1 MEHRRYPQGYFMGLG
16 IGIGISLGIVIGIII
31 GNVGIGPAIGSAL
44 GIPIGIILEKT
55 LNPNPKILSPEE
67 KKRWQKYLLVMLSLG
82 LLAFI
87 LVIFSVN

>member
-1 MEHRRYPQGYFMGLG
+1 MEHKRYPQGYFMGLG
-16 IGIGISLGIVIGIII
+16 IGIGVPLGIPIGIIL
-31 GNVGIGPAIGSAL
+31 GNIGIGPAIGAAL

-55 LNPNPKILSPEE
+55 LNPNPKILSTEE
-67 KKRWQKYLLVMLSLG
+67 KKKWQKYLLVMLSLG